1 MDTLDPTLLGRIQ
14 VLLHLQTVLLLK
26 REKGVGHVEMCFLVW
41 EIFKAEVADLHLI
54 TSLVRLQT
62 DYRAARRPGQK
73 QATAVNVRLTF
84 ISSPTSR
91 HLL

>member
-14 VLLHLQTVLLLK
+14 VLLTFTNSSTSAQ
-26 REKGVGHVEMCFLVW
+26 RRWWGDEMCFLVW

-54 TSLVRLQT
+54 TSLVLLQT
-62 DYRAARRPGQK
+62 DYRTARRPGQK
-73 QATAVNVRLTF
+73 QVTAVNVPLTF
-84 ISSPTSR
+84 ISSPVSS